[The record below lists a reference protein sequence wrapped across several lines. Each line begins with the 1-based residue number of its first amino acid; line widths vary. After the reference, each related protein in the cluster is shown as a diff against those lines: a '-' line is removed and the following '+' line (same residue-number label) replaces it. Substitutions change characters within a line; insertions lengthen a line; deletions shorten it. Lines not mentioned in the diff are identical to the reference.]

1 MGITRRKWFRRG
13 QALMD
18 FAIAVVSVPVAA
30 LLHVFWRA
38 AVTMRAS
45 VAKLRKRSRGQSAVQ
60 PDRVGPPRHAPRE
73 EAAAAASALAGAEPA
88 FSPLAVRPSVTFDS
102 VVGLKDAKRE
112 IRLRTIL
119 PLKYPDQ
126 AGMYGVHS
134 GGGLLL
140 FGPPGCGKT
149 LLAAATAN
157 ELEAAVF
164 LHIRPSDLITNNVG
178 ASERKIAELYRYI
191 ASAPS
196 SVLFLDEVDSLVP
209 SRRANSSTIMRR
221 VISEFLSQMDGL
233 EKKRARSSDEGF
245 RLAIF
250 ATNWPE
256 GVDPAFLR
264 PGRCDVR
271 IFVGLPDTAARKG
284 ILHGAFTGRPVAA
297 DVDLGVLVSETEGY
311 SGADL
316 VALVDAAARLAFLN
330 AVGPTGQRTPVS
342 WRHVA
347 SASTQ
352 VRPSVTAAD
361 LARYERARGRICG
374 RSRATAE
381 AAP

>member
-1 MGITRRKWFRRG
+1 MGMTRRKWFLRG

-18 FAIAVVSVPVAA
+18 FAIAVISVPVAA
-30 LLHVFWRA
+30 LLHVLWRA
-38 AVTMRAS
+38 AVTMPS
-45 VAKLRKRSRGQSAVQ
+45 FVAKLRKRRRARSAAQ
-60 PDRVGPPRHAPRE
+60 PDRVGSPRHAPQQ
-73 EAAAAASALAGAEPA
+73 EAAPAPSAPVEAEPA
-88 FSPLAVRPSVTFDS
+88 FRSLAVRPSVTFGS
-102 VVGLKDAKRE
+102 VIGLEDAKQE

-164 LHIRPSDLITNNVG
+164 LHIRPSDLISSSVG
-178 ASERKIAELYRYI
+178 ASERKIAELYRHI
-191 ASAPS
+191 AKAPS

-209 SRRANSSTIMRR
+209 SRRANSSTIMKR
-221 VISEFLSQMDGL
+221 VISEFLSQIDGL
-233 EKKRARSSDEGF
+233 EKKNARHGDGSF
-245 RLAIF
+245 HLAIF

-271 IFVGLPDTAARKG
+271 IFVGLPDMAARKA
-284 ILHGAFTGRPVAA
+284 ILHGAFAGRPVAA
-297 DVDLGVLVSETEGY
+297 DVDLEALASETEGY

-316 VALVDAAARLAFLN
+316 VALADAAAGLAFLD
-330 AVGPTGQRTPVS
+330 AVGPPEQRPPVS

-347 SASTQ
+347 GALAQ
-352 VRPSVTAAD
+352 VRPSVTSVD

-374 RSRATAE
+374 HDHATAE